1 MTGEKKANEN
11 NNNVDKPSIDLPFGI
26 QNFLAKTVIVSIAVV
41 VSLSFLIPDL
51 PNIPD
56 LPKIPET
63 EQNKLL
69 LLSFVQNP
77 YVLWRLSEIEE
88 SKGKNENASKYMEA
102 AIGLM
107 EMHGATEKYLE
118 KYRDR
123 LIRLKAK

>member
-11 NNNVDKPSIDLPFGI
+11 INNVDEPSIDLPLEI
-26 QNFLAKTVIVSIAVV
+26 KNFLAKAVIVSIAVV
-41 VSLSFLIPDL
+41 VSLSFL
-51 PNIPD
+51 IPD

-77 YVLWRLSEIEE
+77 YVLWRLSELEE

-107 EMHGATEKYLE
+107 EMHGATEKSLE

-123 LIRLKAK
+123 LIRLKSK

>member
-1 MTGEKKANEN
+1 MTSEKKVNEN
-11 NNNVDKPSIDLPFGI
+11 NNVDELDIDLPMGI
-26 QNFLAKTVIVSIAVV
+26 QNFLAKTVIVSFAVV
-41 VSLSFLIPDL
+41 ASLSFL
-51 PNIPD
+51 IPD

-77 YVLWRLSEIEE
+77 YVLWRLSELEE

-107 EMHGATEKYLE
+107 EMHGAAEKSLE